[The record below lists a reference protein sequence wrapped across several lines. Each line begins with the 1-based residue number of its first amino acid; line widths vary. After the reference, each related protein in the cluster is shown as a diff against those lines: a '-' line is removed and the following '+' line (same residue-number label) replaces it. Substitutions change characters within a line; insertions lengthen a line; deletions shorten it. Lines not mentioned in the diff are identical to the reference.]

1 MSPHSR
7 RVTKRHPY
15 AAWNEV
21 YRNFQPT
28 EYEVP
33 AYSADCVPFR
43 WMLRDS
49 AVDLADAY
57 RLPYESELEA
67 AIDSEASLNDP
78 SWVQHAKNQQLL
90 LDTFFPPSS
99 QSAVC
104 ASFTRRIYGA
114 GLDLR
119 VELVQPEDCATDCAK
134 VLGWNFHARMAH
146 HPVNFDRNICL
157 RCVIGLHQFD
167 VGAVVDQPTS

>member
-1 MSPHSR
+1 LGRIAEGRNDRLEVSLAGKAWADIPDTELPPCASERAGFMSPHSR

-78 SWVQHAKNQQLL
+78 SWVQHAKI
-90 LDTFFPPSS
+90 SS
-99 QSAVC
+99 CSSTRSFRRQARAQSV
-104 ASFTRRIYGA
+104 
-114 GLDLR
+114 LHLR
-119 VELVQPEDCATDCAK
+119 EGFMVQALISA
-134 VLGWNFHARMAH
+134 
-146 HPVNFDRNICL
+146 
-157 RCVIGLHQFD
+157 
-167 VGAVVDQPTS
+167 